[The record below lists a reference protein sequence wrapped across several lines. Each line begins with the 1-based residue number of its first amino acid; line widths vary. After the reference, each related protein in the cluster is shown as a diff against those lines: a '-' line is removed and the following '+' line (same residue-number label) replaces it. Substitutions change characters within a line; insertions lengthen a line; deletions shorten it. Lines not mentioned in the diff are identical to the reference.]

1 MCLVE
6 YSILSFLVVLVVVV
20 AVVVVAVVVVVE
32 PLSGHMWRQIVQ

>member
-20 AVVVVAVVVVVE
+20 VVVPVLIFFNK
-32 PLSGHMWRQIVQ
+32 PIPSSIGLYI